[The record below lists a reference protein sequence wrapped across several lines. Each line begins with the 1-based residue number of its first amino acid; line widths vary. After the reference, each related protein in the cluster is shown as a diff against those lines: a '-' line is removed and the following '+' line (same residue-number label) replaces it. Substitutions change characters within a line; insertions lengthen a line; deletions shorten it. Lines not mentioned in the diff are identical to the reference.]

1 MKPTLPPI
9 PPRLAAPKVERLP
22 IQPPDK
28 ARTTGRVGAVQLRL
42 IGAVAVAWGRLEHVI
57 NDLIWTVNDNDIATG
72 RLDTQDLDITKLLS
86 ALGKAIST
94 NLPGPSFSN
103 ERKSIA
109 DLIAFVNENKTDR
122 NVVIHGS
129 WAEREGVPIVG
140 SLRFENNAGDFV
152 TFEVYDANR
161 MRAIERAAID
171 AAKNGQALIARIE
184 ASRGKSPA
192 RRQAD

>member
-1 MKPTLPPI
+1 MKPSLPPI

-42 IGAVAVAWGRLEHVI
+42 IGAVAVAWARLEHVI

-86 ALGKAIST
+86 ALGKARST

-109 DLIAFVNENKTDR
+109 DLIASSMKTKQIETWLYMD
-122 NVVIHGS
+122 HGP
-129 WAEREGVPIVG
+129 REKEFP
-140 SLRFENNAGDFV
+140 SSALCASK
-152 TFEVYDANR
+152 T
-161 MRAIERAAID
+161 MPAILLPSKFTTPTE
-171 AAKNGQALIARIE
+171 
-184 ASRGKSPA
+184 
-192 RRQAD
+192 